1 MSLTIKDLEQLQ
13 SQNPDFRMELVEGNI
28 IVMGLSDYE
37 SDEIGSRLLTFLNI
51 WVMPRKL
58 GRVTGSSAG
67 FILPSIE
74 TDETGGD
81 PEKRNLRAPDVSF
94 VRAERLKKT
103 QRDFVQ
109 LVPDLMVEVK
119 SKSESPSPKGD
130 ATRTDTLRERLK
142 PLQEKIKLFL
152 QLGSTVGILI
162 DPDKLLV
169 TVYRSNLEPVVLKDN
184 NKLTIPELLPGWEL
198 AITELWPP
206 EFE

>member
-1 MSLTIKDLEQLQ
+1 M
-13 SQNPDFRMELVEGNI
+13 
-28 IVMGLSDYE
+28 
-37 SDEIGSRLLTFLNI
+37 
-51 WVMPRKL
+51 
-58 GRVTGSSAG
+58 TGSSAG

-74 TDETGGD
+74 TDETTGD

-119 SKSESPSPKGD
+119 SKSDRIKLLED
-130 ATRTDTLRERLK
+130 
-142 PLQEKIKLFL
+142 KIKLFL
-152 QLGSTVGILI
+152 ELGSTVGILI
-162 DPDKLLV
+162 DPDKLSL
-169 TVYRSNLEPVVLKDN
+169 TVYRPNLEPVVLKDN
-184 NKLTIPELLPGWEL
+184 DKLTLPELLPGWEL

>member
-1 MSLTIKDLEQLQ
+1 MSLTIQDLEQLQ
-13 SQNPDFRMELVEGNI
+13 SQNPDLRMELVEGNI
-28 IVMGLSDYE
+28 IVMGPSDYE

-94 VRAERLKKT
+94 VRAGRLKKT

-109 LVPDLMVEVK
+109 LVPDLMVQVK
-119 SKSESPSPKGD
+119 SKSD
-130 ATRTDTLRERLK
+130 RIK

-152 QLGSTVGILI
+152 ELGSTVAILI
-162 DPDKLLV
+162 DPDKFLV
-169 TVYRSNLEPVVLKDN
+169 TVYRPDLEPVVLKDN
-184 NKLTIPELLPGWEL
+184 DKLTIPELLPGWEL

>member
-1 MSLTIKDLEQLQ
+1 MSLTIQDLEQLQ
-13 SQNPDFRMELVEGNI
+13 SQNPHWRMELVEGNI
-28 IVMGLSDYE
+28 IVMGLSDYQ

-81 PEKRNLRAPDVSF
+81 PEKRNLRAPNVSF

-119 SKSESPSPKGD
+119 SKGD
-130 ATRTDTLRERLK
+130 RLK

-152 QLGSTVGILI
+152 ELGSTVGILI

-169 TVYRSNLEPVVLKDN
+169 TVYSVSRSIKVHSKPHPQPLSLSRRGEIKHSLIAV
-184 NKLTIPELLPGWEL
+184 KLSCTSV
-198 AITELWPP
+198 A
-206 EFE
+206 